1 MEIKKDVKMDFLNDL
16 KGDVEKFAHKFS
28 SGLAHKIS
36 DAMAEEYQYVID
48 KFYSEY
54 DPEYYVRHSERGMK
68 PGLNKTYKKYY
79 TNKHNSIYYG
89 GIEISPDRMYDDY
102 RDSKEK
108 VLSSFLDGYHG
119 RPSAGIE
126 SSLLPYKH
134 MLRFRNQLINALLS
148 MDGNAVD
155 SNGRAENLISEARA
169 EAAGLKYKIVKF
181 V

>member
-1 MEIKKDVKMDFLNDL
+1 MDIKDVKMDFLNDL
-16 KGDVEKFAHKFS
+16 KNDVSKFAHNFS
-28 SGLAHKIS
+28 SNLAHKIS
-36 DAMAEEYQYVID
+36 DEMAKEYQYVID
-48 KFYSEY
+48 RFYSEY

-108 VLSSFLDGYHG
+108 VLSSFLNGYHG

-126 SSLLPYKH
+126 SSLLPYRH
-134 MLRFRNQLINALLS
+134 MIRFRDQLINALRDMNNQGFS
-148 MDGNAVD
+148 TNPI
-155 SNGRAENLISEARA
+155 ISKAKA
-169 EAAGLKYKIVKF
+169 EASDLGYKIVKF